1 MTRPATLVA
10 DAGRDNGTEDVI
22 YGAAVE
28 LIAARGYHGT
38 SLRDLA
44 RAVGMQMSSLY
55 YYFPSKQHLLLAI
68 MARTMNEM
76 HASVEPSVRG
86 PRTPWEQLDAGIC
99 AHVTFHAE
107 RRDETIITD
116 SELRA
121 LEADNR
127 ATIIALRDAYSDLF
141 ADTLM
146 RGKRAGAFQFENIHV
161 VTNTL
166 MTMGSS
172 VAVWYQPSGRLTL
185 SQISKQLSDLFL
197 VGVAAAQPGR

>member
-1 MTRPATLVA
+1 MTRPATLVG
-10 DAGRDNGTEDVI
+10 DAGRDNGTEEVI
-22 YGAAVE
+22 YQAAVE
-28 LIAARGYHGT
+28 LMAARGYHGT

-68 MARTMNEM
+68 MSRTMHDM
-76 HASVEPSVRG
+76 HASVEPAIRVPDG
-86 PRTPWEQLDAGIC
+86 PRDQLEAGIR
-99 AHVTFHAE
+99 AHVTFHAQ

-121 LEADNR
+121 LEGDNR
-127 ATIIALRDAYSDLF
+127 AMIVALRDAYSDLF
-141 ADTLM
+141 VETLT

-166 MTMGSS
+166 MIMGSS
-172 VAVWYQPSGRLTL
+172 VAVWYQPSGRLSL
-185 SQISKQLSDLFL
+185 SQIGRQLSDLFL
-197 VGVAAAQPGR
+197 VGVTAHSAR